1 MAQVAKIDSNST
13 GLAYAEESSLETLSS
28 PTWYQLEPNGY
39 GDFGSEITNVSPT
52 PITNTRSRKKGV
64 DTDLDATAGFNHN
77 LTMWNLEDILQG
89 FMFSSWERKGREVV
103 TAVDVDLANPDEY
116 QVADTAGF
124 AIGGLIKGVGF
135 ANSANNALNLVTAV
149 VASTSVEVAD
159 GKLIDEGSPPTGA
172 YIQAVGV
179 QGTAGDLDIDASGD
193 LPQITS
199 TTLDFT
205 TLGLIPGQW
214 IFVGGDTAP
223 LAFSTAANNGFKRV
237 RAITAN
243 AITVD
248 KSTMAMVTESST
260 TETVQIFF
268 GDVLRN
274 RVGTDIVRRTYHLE
288 RLLGAPDDSAPNDL
302 QSQIV
307 KGAVGN
313 EFTFNVPTANLVN
326 VDLGFVATDEELRDS
341 TTGELQSSVL
351 AARSADVFNTSS
363 DFSRIKIASVSAT
376 SEAPVALASYITE
389 ATITV
394 NNNVSPNKAV
404 GTLGAFDLT
413 AGIFQ
418 VGGSVTAYFNNTS
431 AIASVRNNADITI
444 DMAIVKDNAGIV
456 IDIPLIAL
464 GDGRLNVEA
473 NEPIT
478 IPLNMEA
485 ADASDVYTGFT
496 HTLMWTWFGFLPDAA
511 E

>member
-1 MAQVAKIDSNST
+1 
-13 GLAYAEESSLETLSS
+13 
-28 PTWYQLEPNGY
+28 
-39 GDFGSEITNVSPT
+39 
-52 PITNTRSRKKGV
+52 
-64 DTDLDATAGFNHN
+64 
-77 LTMWNLEDILQG
+77 
-89 FMFSSWERKGREVV
+89 
-103 TAVDVDLANPDEY
+103 
-116 QVADTAGF
+116 
-124 AIGGLIKGVGF
+124 
-135 ANSANNALNLVTAV
+135 
-149 VASTSVEVAD
+149 
-159 GKLIDEGSPPTGA
+159 
-172 YIQAVGV
+172 
-179 QGTAGDLDIDASGD
+179 
-193 LPQITS
+193 
-199 TTLDFT
+199 
-205 TLGLIPGQW
+205 
-214 IFVGGDTAP
+214 
-223 LAFSTAANNGFKRV
+223 
-237 RAITAN
+237 
-243 AITVD
+243 
-248 KSTMAMVTESST
+248 
-260 TETVQIFF
+260 
-268 GDVLRN
+268 
-274 RVGTDIVRRTYHLE
+274 
-288 RLLGAPDDSAPNDL
+288 
-302 QSQIV
+302 
-307 KGAVGN
+307 
-313 EFTFNVPTANLVN
+313 
-326 VDLGFVATDEELRDS
+326 
-341 TTGELQSSVL
+341 
-351 AARSADVFNTSS
+351 VFNTSS

-456 IDIPLIAL
+456 IDIPLITL

>member
-13 GLAYAEESSLETLSS
+13 GLAYAEESSLETLSGA
-28 PTWYQLEPNGY
+28 TWFQLEPNGY

-64 DTDLDATAGFNHN
+64 TTDLDATASFNHN

-89 FMFSSWERKGREVV
+89 FMFSSWERKGRADVSV
-103 TAVDVDLANPDEY
+103 VDVAGDPDEY
-116 QVADTAGF
+116 EVTVTTGFKAGD
-124 AIGGLIKGVGF
+124 LIVGVGF
-135 ANSANNALNLVTAV
+135 ANSANNALNVVESVT
-149 VASTSVEVAD
+149 ASTSVEVAD
-159 GKLIDEGSPPTGA
+159 GQLVAEASPSDA
-172 YIQAVGV
+172 YVQVVGV
-179 QGTAGDLDIDASGD
+179 QGVAGDLDVDASGD
-193 LPQITS
+193 LPVITS
-199 TTLDFT
+199 STLDFT
-205 TLGLIPGQW
+205 TLGLVPGQW
-214 IFVGGDTAP
+214 IFVGGDSAG
-223 LAFSTAANNGFKRV
+223 LGFAGAANNGFKRV
-237 RAITAN
+237 RSVAASALTL
-243 AITVD
+243 D

-341 TTGELQSSVL
+341 TTGELQSGVL